1 MTGVGTS
8 SLTLETRTAILF
20 LTDCKKRGNR
30 MSAPTEKGIGRC
42 QKRQLTRFPES
53 LPLRKH
59 SRRQHF
65 LLKTWGGKMGRE
77 RLSLRF
83 SQSIADCKE
92 SLYLLSDYFFITLTT
107 RQLSVQNSRK
117 ETNRLNEQNPG
128 QLFGLVVTNIDEFK
142 DMEACRKR
150 LDGEIRC

>member
-128 QLFGLVVTNIDEFK
+128 QLFGLSGDEYRRVQRHGSLS
-142 DMEACRKR
+142 EAT
-150 LDGEIRC
+150 